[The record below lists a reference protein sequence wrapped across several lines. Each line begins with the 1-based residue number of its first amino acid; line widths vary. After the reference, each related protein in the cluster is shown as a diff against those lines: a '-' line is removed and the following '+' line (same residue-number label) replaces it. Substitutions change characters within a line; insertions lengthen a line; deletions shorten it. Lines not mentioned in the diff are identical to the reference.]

1 MCCQENKKEDS
12 CCHSNPTDTCDT
24 KTTSEPY
31 QGKDLRINSKDISE
45 GVNRTPNR
53 AMLRAV
59 GFTDADFKKPMVGI
73 ASTWS
78 EVTPCNMHIDKLAIK
93 AKEGA
98 RVGGGAP
105 LIFNTITISDGIA
118 MGHEGMRYS
127 LPSREIIADSI
138 ETVVG
143 GERLD
148 GVVAIGGCDK
158 NMPGCMIALG
168 RMNLPSIFVYGG
180 TIQAGKKDGKDIDIV
195 SAFEAVGKYN
205 SGEIDEEE
213 LHDIECK
220 ACPGAGSCGGMYTA
234 NTMASAIE
242 AMGMA
247 LPFNASTSA
256 ISNGKEVESYKAGE
270 QVVKL
275 LELGIYPKDIMT
287 KKAFENAITVM
298 MALGGS
304 TNAFLHLPAIAHSV
318 DVELNYDDFERVRKR
333 VPHIADLKPSGKY
346 VMQDLSNVGG
356 VPGVMKILLAKG
368 LLHGD
373 CLTVTGKTIAENLEL
388 VPHLDAHQEII
399 TDFDKPLKPEGAL
412 YVLKGNLA
420 PDGAVCKMSGLS
432 VKKVTGPAKV
442 FDSEEAAT
450 NALIEDKIVEGDVV
464 IIRYQG
470 PKGGPGMPE
479 MLSIS
484 AIVIGKGLGG
494 KIAML
499 TDGRYSGGSHGFVI
513 GHIAPEAQVGGPIG
527 LVKDHDM
534 ITIDSTKNLIHIDL
548 SEEELEARRKEWVMP
563 PYKYTKG
570 VLSKY
575 IRLVTSADKGA
586 VTD

>member
-1 MCCQENKKEDS
+1 MC
-12 CCHSNPTDTCDT
+12 SNDCDCND
-24 KTTSEPY
+24 K
-31 QGKDLRINSKDISE
+31 KDLRINSIDISE

-59 GFTDADFKKPMVGI
+59 GFKDEDFKKPMVGV

-78 EVTPCNMHIDKLAIK
+78 EVTPCNIHIDQLALK
-93 AKEGA
+93 AKKGVKEA
-98 RVGGGAP
+98 GGAP
-105 LIFNTITISDGIA
+105 LIFNTITVSDGIA

-127 LPSREIIADSI
+127 LPSREVIADSI

-143 GERLD
+143 AQRLD

-158 NMPGCMIALG
+158 NMPGCMIAIG
-168 RMNLPSIFVYGG
+168 RLNLPSVFVYGG
-180 TIQAGKKDGKDIDIV
+180 TIQPGKRNGEDIDIV
-195 SAFEAVGKYN
+195 SAFEAVGQYN
-205 SGEIDEEE
+205 VGEITAEE

-220 ACPGAGSCGGMYTA
+220 ACPGPGSCGGMYTA

-247 LPFNASTSA
+247 LPNNASRSA
-256 ISNGKEVESYKAGE
+256 IAEDKGDESHRAGK

-275 LELGIYPKDIMT
+275 LELGLRPKDIMT
-287 KKAFENAITVM
+287 KEAFENAITVI

-318 DVELNYDDFERVRKR
+318 DVKVTYDDFERIRKR

-346 VMQDLSNVGG
+346 VMQDLSDVGG
-356 VPGVMKILLAKG
+356 VAGVMKVLLRHG

-373 CLTVTGKTIAENLEL
+373 CMTVTGRTLAENLAD
-388 VPHLDAHQEII
+388 VPDLDSHQEII
-399 TDFDKPLKPEGAL
+399 KDLSDPLKPEGPL

-432 VKKVTGPAKV
+432 VKKITGPAKV
-442 FDSEEAAT
+442 YDSEEAAT
-450 NALIEDKIVEGDVV
+450 EALMADEIREGDVV
-464 IIRYQG
+464 VIRYQG

-494 KIAML
+494 KIAMM

-513 GHIAPEAQVGGPIG
+513 GHVAPEAFVGGPIG
-527 LVKDHDM
+527 LIENNDV
-534 ITIDSTKNLIHIDL
+534 ITIDSTKNLIEVALTDDEF
-548 SEEELEARRKEWVMP
+548 EERRGRWVQR
-563 PYKYTKG
+563 PYRYQRG
-570 VLSKY
+570 VLNKY
-575 IRLVTSADKGA
+575 SRLVTSADKGA